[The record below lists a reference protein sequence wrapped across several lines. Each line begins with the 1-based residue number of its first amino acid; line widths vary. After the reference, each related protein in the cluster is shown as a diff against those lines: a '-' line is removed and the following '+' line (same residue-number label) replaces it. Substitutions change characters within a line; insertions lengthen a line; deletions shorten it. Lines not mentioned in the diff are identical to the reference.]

1 MPAAVELPNKELTP
15 QMERR
20 GDGGV
25 SGEGGGG
32 VEGVKWC
39 EEEKGVAGGRD
50 ATAVSSGLWNQEL
63 CALLRPCSATTTTPT
78 TSAPLRSGSGSRP
91 PALLRKQM

>member
-1 MPAAVELPNKELTP
+1 
-15 QMERR
+15 MERR
-20 GDGGV
+20 GDGGG
-25 SGEGGGG
+25 SGEEGRGR

-63 CALLRPCSATTTTPT
+63 CALLRPCTATTTTPT
-78 TSAPLRSGSGSRP
+78 TSAPLRLP
-91 PALLRKQM
+91 PAIPQM